1 MNFFASCSSKVISK
15 DLIFFLSP
23 RKCRY
28 QKCINEGMNPLLVDY
43 NKNSAT
49 VNHENDKDDF
59 ASTSTKE
66 KVSTKIFSYFNNEEQ
81 IKLDFLKTYDEV
93 YSEVLLDPRGLYR
106 TKQIG
111 ILTRHNSLIDTIA
124 SNNAL
129 CTFAVE

>member
-1 MNFFASCSSKVISK
+1 
-15 DLIFFLSP
+15 
-23 RKCRY
+23 
-28 QKCINEGMNPLLVDY
+28 MNPLLVDY

-49 VNHENDKDDF
+49 VTNHDIDKDDF

-81 IKLDFLKTYDEV
+81 MKLDFLKTYDEV

-111 ILTRHNSLIDTIA
+111 ILKREESGPPKI
-124 SNNAL
+124 
-129 CTFAVE
+129 EK